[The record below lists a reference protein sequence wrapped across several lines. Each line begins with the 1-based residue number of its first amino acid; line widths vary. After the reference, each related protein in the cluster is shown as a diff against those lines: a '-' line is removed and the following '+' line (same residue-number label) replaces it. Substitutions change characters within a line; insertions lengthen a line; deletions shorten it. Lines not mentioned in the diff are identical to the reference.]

1 MGIRS
6 LTPCGHAHNNDDDD
20 NDSGIESEY
29 DEKERT
35 KRCSA
40 YLPDEAQHEVSDK
53 GPICSWDELPPW
65 MKDNP
70 AIVSGYRRP
79 THSYSK
85 AIVSLGYLHNES
97 GR

>member
-6 LTPCGHAHNNDDDD
+6 LTPCGHSHNDDDDD

-29 DEKERT
+29 DEKERA
-35 KRCSA
+35 KRRSLH
-40 YLPDEAQHEVSDK
+40 LPDEAQHEVSDK
-53 GPICSWDELPPW
+53 GPICCWDELPPW

-85 AIVSLGYLHNES
+85 AIVSLAYLHNES
-97 GR
+97 GK